1 MNSMILRLLISVI
14 CSIALAQFAW
24 AGPPFTTDDPEP
36 VDYRHWEVYLASQL
50 AHDKD
55 GWSGTSP
62 HFEIN
67 YGALPNLQLHL
78 IAPVL
83 FTAPSHGATNFGY
96 GDTEVGA
103 KYRFFE
109 ETDQLPQIGVFPLV
123 EIPSGN
129 REHGLGSGHAQLFLP
144 LWLQKSFGP
153 WTTYGGGGYW
163 INPGKDN
170 RDWWFTGWLLQREIT
185 PTLTLGAEIFHETP
199 REKAGDSDTK
209 LNFGGF
215 YNFSDIYHLLFSAG
229 HTVQGP
235 SGLQA
240 YLAFQITFGPERQS
254 DASNK

>member
-1 MNSMILRLLISVI
+1 MIKRIVAGAILWIGLVRLS
-14 CSIALAQFAW
+14 W

-36 VDYRHWEVYLASQL
+36 VEYRHWEVYIASQL
-50 AHDKD
+50 EHDKD

-62 HFEIN
+62 HFEVN

-78 IAPVL
+78 IAPVA

-96 GDTEVGA
+96 GNTEVGA

-109 ETDQLPQIGVFPLV
+109 EADWLPQSGVFPLV
-123 EIPSGN
+123 EIPSGD
-129 REHGLGSGHAQLFLP
+129 RERGLGNGHAQVFLP

-153 WTTYGGGGYW
+153 WTTYGGAGYW

-185 PTLTLGAEIFHETP
+185 PALILGAEVFHETP
-199 REKAGDSDTK
+199 SEKAGDSDTK

-215 YNFSDIYHLLFSAG
+215 YNFSDTYHLLFSAG

-235 SGLQA
+235 GGFQA
-240 YLAFQITFGPERQS
+240 YLAFQITFGPENES
-254 DASNK
+254 HASKN